1 MKHSTG
7 FYRVYICKYKK
18 NTYYEY
24 QIKNKIV
31 NMKIRDKNPVALKMK
46 VQEAGFLWGVVDVE
60 TALITAKRH
69 RVKPELLEGRYGKKL
84 TE

>member
-1 MKHSTG
+1 
-7 FYRVYICKYKK
+7 
-18 NTYYEY
+18 
-24 QIKNKIV
+24 
-31 NMKIRDKNPVALKMK
+31 MKIRDKNPVALKMK

-69 RVKPELLEGRYGKKL
+69 RIKPELLEGRYGKKL